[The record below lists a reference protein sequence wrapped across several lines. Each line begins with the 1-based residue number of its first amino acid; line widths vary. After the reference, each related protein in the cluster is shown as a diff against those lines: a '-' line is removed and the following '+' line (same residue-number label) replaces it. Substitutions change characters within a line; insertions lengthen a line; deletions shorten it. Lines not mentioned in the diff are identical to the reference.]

1 MCAAFECPSGY
12 GGAKE
17 CLGEGKEG
25 HCDLQMPMHL
35 GWVMPYR
42 KTASL
47 SAEVPNFLKGVSG
60 ISHDKLKTMDG
71 ISQRAVLVCHRGA
84 GGHWDQGMSRARVA
98 WSRKNL
104 RHLHRKGALSK
115 IIGMP
120 KERQ

>member
-35 GWVMPYR
+35 GWAMPYR

-60 ISHDKLKTMDG
+60 ISHDKLKTMVYHREQ
-71 ISQRAVLVCHRGA
+71 SWFATVVLVCTGTKECQEPGLHGA
-84 GGHWDQGMSRARVA
+84 
-98 WSRKNL
+98 
-104 RHLHRKGALSK
+104 SK
-115 IIGMP
+115 T
-120 KERQ
+120 